1 MLVTLTKILTTFTLQ
16 KVSEPNFE
24 NISLHSDGSHMKKA
38 SAELANTKS
47 SSKSLAADSGT
58 KILVASGPSP
68 INPIASGIHDYF
80 YCIFQLN
87 VTNKIPMLKISMNT
101 I

>member
-1 MLVTLTKILTTFTLQ
+1 MSVKLLTIFTLQ
-16 KVSEPNFE
+16 KVSEPNFD

-38 SAELANTKS
+38 SGEVSNTKS